1 VAWIDESLNPDT
13 GAWIPTEGDPPRG
26 TDYNHSTYCDLV
38 ISGLV
43 GIRCRAEDILE
54 VHPLV
59 PEGTWPY
66 FCLDQ
71 VGYHGRMVTIL
82 FDKTGER
89 YGRGKGLQVL
99 VNGRQ
104 IARSDSL
111 QRLAATLP

>member
-1 VAWIDESLNPDT
+1 VNSHRRRL
-13 GAWIPTEGDPPRG
+13 PPSG
-26 TDYNHSTYCDLV
+26 KGYNHSAYSDPV

-43 GIRCRAEDILE
+43 GLRARADDILE
-54 VHPLV
+54 VPSLI
-59 PEGTWPY
+59 PEGTWDY

-104 IARSDSL
+104 IAGRDSL
-111 QRLAATLP
+111 QRVTVTLP